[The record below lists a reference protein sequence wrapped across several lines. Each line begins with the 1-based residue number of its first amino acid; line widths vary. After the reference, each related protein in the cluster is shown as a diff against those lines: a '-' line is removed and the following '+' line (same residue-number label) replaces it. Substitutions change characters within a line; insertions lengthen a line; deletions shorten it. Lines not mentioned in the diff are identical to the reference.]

1 MRIRRYGLI
10 AYWLVFVSL
19 TLHAGSNRGFA
30 RNRETVPYPWEDVF
44 ETCALIGVETAVLYV
59 ILRPP
64 TFRRSWR
71 RVFAALLYVSI
82 LRVVINKPAAL
93 FDLAGYVYVPETFA
107 LITFLALFIL
117 LVQMIA
123 MWCWRRATQRRRA

>member
-1 MRIRRYGLI
+1 MMIRRYGLT
-10 AYWLVFVSL
+10 AYWIIFVLL
-19 TLHAGSNRGFA
+19 TLHAGRNRRMV

-71 RVFAALLYVSI
+71 RVLAALLYASI
-82 LRVVINKPAAL
+82 LIVINKPPAL

-107 LITFLALFIL
+107 LITFLALLIL

>member
-1 MRIRRYGLI
+1 MLIRRYGLI
-10 AYWLVFVSL
+10 AYWIFFVLL
-19 TLHAGSNRGFA
+19 TLHAGRDPGHV
-30 RNRETVPYPWEDVF
+30 RNRETVPYPWDDVI

-71 RVFAALLYVSI
+71 RVVAALLHTSI
-82 LRVVINKPAAL
+82 LRVVINKPRAM

-107 LITFLALFIL
+107 LITFLALLVL

-123 MWCWRRATQRRRA
+123 MRCWRLAMERRPA

>member
-10 AYWLVFVSL
+10 AYWLVFVLL
-19 TLHAGSNRGFA
+19 TLHAGRNRGFV

-71 RVFAALLYVSI
+71 RVLAALLYASI
-82 LRVVINKPAAL
+82 LIVISKPAAM
-93 FDLAGYVYVPETFA
+93 FDLPGYLYVPRTFA
-107 LITFLALFIL
+107 LTTFLVLLIL

-123 MWCWRRATQRRRA
+123 MWCWRLAKERRKA